1 MWLILSYEIKWC
13 LLACIRFVF
22 LFYFNTWHNTLTRC
36 NIIILDDN
44 LLFILRSSEL
54 YLAHIRYCF
63 AQKGVLLSLFLIIV
77 KTLCASHVLV
87 HDYFIMNV
95 NIRNNVILRF
105 MGSKNEENV
114 NIVYTIL
121 RHLRRRTSHWR
132 PLQFFFFT
140 PSLFIINIHFIHI
153 SDLSHD

>member
-1 MWLILSYEIKWC
+1 M
-13 LLACIRFVF
+13 
-22 LFYFNTWHNTLTRC
+22 
-36 NIIILDDN
+36 
-44 LLFILRSSEL
+44 
-54 YLAHIRYCF
+54 
-63 AQKGVLLSLFLIIV
+63 LLSLFLIIV

-95 NIRNNVILRF
+95 NIRKNITLRF
-105 MGSKNEENV
+105 MCLKNEENV

-153 SDLSHD
+153 SDLSDVYHQERLKYYSTIDTVNSKNDSCIKERQNKLIVSYTNYQFTILVCCVEYYMYIR